1 MNNNKLEDSRF
12 MADRTDFHSA
22 SSTVFFCIYLP
33 QIPQKPQNYWR
44 MASWSYKDFTD
55 ETLGLRRRIARI
67 LRNADNHISKGVGLN
82 PTPLAEYGVCRETRH
97 PSINNNSPTLNDSFT
112 VTTTIPHS
120 IFLWYLNWIT
130 MVSVEPTPFEH
141 SHYFTITFTVRP
153 SLILIMLIPIT
164 GALMR

>member
-1 MNNNKLEDSRF
+1 

-22 SSTVFFCIYLP
+22 FSTVFFCIYLP

-82 PTPLAEYGVCRETRH
+82 PTPYAEYGVCRETRH
-97 PSINNNSPTLNDSFT
+97 QSIIIHPIPILPKLYAELFVHRNNDNPPLY
-112 VTTTIPHS
+112 IP
-120 IFLWYLNWIT
+120 
-130 MVSVEPTPFEH
+130 VAFEH